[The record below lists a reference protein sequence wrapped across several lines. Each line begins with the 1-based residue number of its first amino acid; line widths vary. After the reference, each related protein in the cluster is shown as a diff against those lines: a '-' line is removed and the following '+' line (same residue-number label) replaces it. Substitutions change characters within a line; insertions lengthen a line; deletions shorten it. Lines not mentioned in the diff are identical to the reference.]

1 MLVHLNNQY
10 GIMLTLLILLIRL
23 SSIHRNIS
31 HAKIKTSYRNVDKN
45 NILLFLDVLLVID
58 KKKVFDKNLLMEYS
72 RHRSMTQP
80 IKQWSS
86 GCIFKNP
93 SKDTPASSL
102 IDSLEIKKR
111 KIGGIYI
118 SKKHCNY
125 FINDGSGSCEDL
137 VQLIKYV
144 SELIK
149 KKYNISVTREIC
161 IY

>member
-1 MLVHLNNQY
+1 
-10 GIMLTLLILLIRL
+10 
-23 SSIHRNIS
+23 
-31 HAKIKTSYRNVDKN
+31 
-45 NILLFLDVLLVID
+45 
-58 KKKVFDKNLLMEYS
+58 
-72 RHRSMTQP
+72 MTQP

-93 SKDTPASSL
+93 SKGITTSSL

-137 VQLIKYV
+137 IQLIKHV

-149 KKYNISVTREIC
+149 KKYNIPLIREIC